1 MRYVLLYSIRMLQS
15 SPKAALTDTLGFQA
29 DFQDLAEYLS
39 G

>member
-1 MRYVLLYSIRMLQS
+1 MSYVLLYSIRMLQS
-15 SPKAALTDTLGFQA
+15 LEKTALTDTLGFQA